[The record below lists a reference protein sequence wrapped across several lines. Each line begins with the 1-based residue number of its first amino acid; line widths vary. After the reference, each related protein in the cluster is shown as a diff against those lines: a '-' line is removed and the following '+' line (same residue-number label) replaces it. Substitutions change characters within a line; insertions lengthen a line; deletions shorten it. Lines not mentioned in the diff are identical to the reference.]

1 MKAAFYGIF
10 ALFLCALLPARTV
23 AQGCSDAGVCTAGP
37 IGEFQFYPDSLPA
50 KREFRH
56 MVRMTYSY
64 AVAERNVLVQQV
76 VPELSLGITARLGV
90 QIKVPYLSALGTLS
104 NENGTQANAGLSD
117 IVATTSYAIIKEKD
131 RQLIGVLGVRLPTG
145 TTDAAN
151 TDVSTDMRARPLPM
165 PYQTG
170 LGTTDLL
177 MGTIYRH
184 KRWSA
189 TLAYQHVLKQANMN
203 GFRRDLW
210 PSNSDAQG
218 YFGSDRLERGDDLV
232 MRLQYAVKFGRFG
245 LQPGLLG
252 IQRMTEDTRI
262 DMEGMRV
269 NAEGSS
275 GLTLNAT
282 VDARYAIS
290 EHWMLELTYGS
301 PLVVR
306 PERPD
311 GLTRFRV
318 VNVALA
324 YRFGH

>member
-1 MKAAFYGIF
+1 MKAAWHTLIAVVFGLY
-10 ALFLCALLPARTV
+10 LPTHSA

-37 IGEFQFYPDSLPA
+37 IGEFQFYPDSVEG
-50 KREFRH
+50 KSEFRH
-56 MVRMTYSY
+56 MARMTYSY
-64 AVAERNVLVQQV
+64 AVAEREVLVQQV
-76 VPELSLGITARLGV
+76 VPELALGITEKLSV
-90 QIKVPYLSALGTLS
+90 QIKVPYLIALGTLS
-104 NENGTQANAGLSD
+104 NENGTKANAGLSD
-117 IVATTSYAIIKEKD
+117 IVATVSYAFIKERD
-131 RQLIGVLGVRLPTG
+131 RQFIGVLGMRLPTG

-151 TDVSTDMRARPLPM
+151 TDVSTDMQERPLPM

-177 MGTIYRH
+177 LGSIYRY

-189 TLAYQHVLKQANMN
+189 TLAYQHVLTQANNN

-210 PSNSDAQG
+210 PANSDAQG
-218 YFGSDRLERGDDLV
+218 YFESDGLERGNDLV
-232 MRLQYAVKFGRFG
+232 MRLQYAFKFGRFG

-252 IQRMTEDTRI
+252 IQRLSEDTRI
-262 DMEGMRV
+262 NMEGVRV

-282 VDARYAIS
+282 VDARFAIS

-301 PLVVR
+301 PLIVR

-324 YRFGH
+324 YRFGR